1 MITLHAIWFDASLHL
16 WAEHVPPSPCQGE
29 GRSEGKTVPS
39 TPPPSFPL
47 KGRGVTDAA
56 PRTAAEW
63 PASAVP
69 HDELRRIVGDGWD
82 VLLISGAVDSELTL
96 RLPLRDG
103 QLLPSNHADHDP
115 TESDQGSGMVLIPC
129 RIPTLAF
136 AVADAV
142 DFLTAPTTSP
152 GAEIRPGASLVYWSR
167 VASLV
172 LELLAAQRFVPDIHP
187 VGDGR
192 YRGFWRV
199 VVNDA
204 STSERLAA
212 LIASMPPVC
221 RSVATPDDSL
231 QASTLVESFLWM
243 AVDALVRRCLEGDE
257 LTHAL
262 HDPAAQTQSLQIQW
276 LRALVRGDST
286 LAASREDG
294 ADICRT
300 VRNWLAK
307 LEPPPPERSCR
318 TCFHLVPPAFD
329 SPSIAPDGRL
339 WKLTFHVQA
348 VRDPALVVDAEDLT
362 AARRDEHPRILPRPF
377 DDAREQLRADLAIA
391 ARHFPPLAPCAE
403 PSGPL
408 ECALT
413 LNETYAFLR
422 DAAPILELEGFGV
435 WIPKWWR
442 EDRRRLRMHLDIRPI
457 AADADAAPTRMR
469 LDSLVAYD
477 WRVALGDDDLSL
489 DEITQLAAQKEPL
502 VRLRGRWMEVQPTD
516 LEAALDFLDR
526 RGRGTT
532 TVLEALRLCYVADD
546 LGTGLPVGDLRSHGW
561 IDTLLNARDL
571 QGHVERLAPP
581 RGFDGSLRPY
591 QLKGLEWLSFLS
603 RLGLGACLADDMGLG
618 KTIQMIALWLHER
631 ESGDSPGPTLL
642 VVPMS
647 LVGNWSREIERF
659 APSLR
664 VMVHHGLD
672 RRTGQ
677 EFVDEVAK
685 HDVVISTYALTHR
698 DFAHLSAVQ
707 WHRVALD
714 EAQNIKNPA
723 AKQAVAVRSLQAV
736 QRVALTGTP
745 VENRLSELWSIIDF
759 LNVGYLGSA
768 TDFRR
773 RFAVPI
779 ERYHDADRAARLR
792 HLIRPFVLRRLK
804 SDPTIEIDLPAK
816 MEMKVFCNLTREQA
830 ALYEAVVNDMLAQ
843 IDRSGGIQR
852 RGLILAALV
861 KLKQV
866 CNHPALFL
874 GDGSELPHRSGK
886 CERLAEMLEEVLAEG
901 DRALIFSQYRGM
913 GELLKKL
920 LEDAF
925 HREVLFFHGGS
936 TRLQRDAMVERFQ
949 QGDGSVPLFLLSL
962 KAGGFGLNLTA
973 ANHVF
978 HFDRWWNPAVEDQAT
993 DRAHRIGQVQ
1003 RVQVHKFVCIG
1014 TLEEKIDVLLEHKRN
1029 LADNVIGAGEEWLT
1043 ELSTDGLRDLFA
1055 LSREAVAED

>member
-1 MITLHAIWFDASLHL
+1 VWDTLL
-16 WAEHVPPSPCQGE
+16 V
-29 GRSEGKTVPS
+29 
-39 TPPPSFPL
+39 
-47 KGRGVTDAA
+47 
-56 PRTAAEW
+56 TAA
-63 PASAVP
+63 A
-69 HDELRRIVGDGWD
+69 
-82 VLLISGAVDSELTL
+82 DSELVL
-96 RLPLRDG
+96 RLPHADG
-103 QLLPSNHADHDP
+103 SLVASNRAPMTPLAVSTGTHESRSENLLPTAAV
-115 TESDQGSGMVLIPC
+115 VLVPY
-129 RIPTLAF
+129 RVATLAF
-136 AVADAV
+136 SVSDAV
-142 DFLTAPTTSP
+142 DLLTAPVNLPRTDIC
-152 GAEIRPGASLVYWSR
+152 AGASLLYWSR

-172 LELLAAQRFVPDIHP
+172 MELLAAQRFVPDVHHA
-187 VGDGR
+187 GDGL

-199 VVNDA
+199 VVSDDA
-204 STSERLAA
+204 TSESLAA

-221 RSVATPDDSL
+221 RSVDTQDETP

-243 AVDALVRRCLEGDE
+243 AIDALVRRCLEGDE
-257 LTHAL
+257 LAHAL
-262 HDPAAQTQSLQIQW
+262 HDPSTPTHSLQIQW
-276 LRALVRGDST
+276 LRSLVRGDST
-286 LAASREDG
+286 LTATPEDG
-294 ADICRT
+294 AAIHRA
-300 VRNWLAK
+300 VRGWLAK

-318 TCFHLVPPAFD
+318 TCFRLTPP
-329 SPSIAPDGRL
+329 SPEQVSSLAPTLTGVGADDAAAPEARPWRL
-339 WKLTFHVQA
+339 TLYVQA
-348 VRDPALVVDAEDLT
+348 VSDPALVVEAADLT
-362 AARRDEHPRILPRPF
+362 SPRGGHPRILPRPF
-377 DDAREQLRADLAIA
+377 DNAQEQLRADLVLA

-408 ECALT
+408 DCPLSIREA
-413 LNETYAFLR
+413 YAFLR

-435 WIPKWWR
+435 WTPKWWR
-442 EDRRRLRMHLDIRPI
+442 EDRRRLHMRLDIRPMQT
-457 AADADAAPTRMR
+457 DASVDASRMR
-469 LDSLVAYD
+469 LDALVAYD
-477 WRVALGDDDLSL
+477 WRVALGDDDLSPE
-489 DEITQLAAQKEPL
+489 EISQLAAQKEPL
-502 VRLRGRWMEVQPTD
+502 VRLRGRWTEVQPSD
-516 LEAALDFLDR
+516 LEAALVFLER
-526 RGRGTT
+526 RGHGTT
-532 TVLEALRLCYVADD
+532 TVLEALRQCYVADD
-546 LGTGLPVGDLRSHGW
+546 LETGLPIGDLRSHGW
-561 IDTLLNARDL
+561 IDNLLNNRYM
-571 QGHVERLAPP
+571 QEQVERLSPP
-581 RGFDGSLRPY
+581 VGFLGSLRPY
-591 QLKGLEWLSFLS
+591 QLKGLEWLHFLS

-631 ESGDSPGPTLL
+631 QSGNPVGPTLL

-647 LVGNWSREIERF
+647 LVGNWRREIERF
-659 APSLR
+659 ASSLN
-664 VMVHHGLD
+664 VMIHHGVD

-698 DFAHLSAVQ
+698 DFDHLSAVQ

-723 AKQAVAVRSLQAV
+723 AKQSAAVRFLRAV
-736 QRVALTGTP
+736 HRVALTGTP

-779 ERYHDADRAARLR
+779 ERNHDADRAARLR

-804 SDPTIEIDLPAK
+804 SDPTIEVDLPAK

-830 ALYEAVVNDMLAQ
+830 ALYEAVVNDMLGQ

-874 GDGSELPHRSGK
+874 SDGSELPHRSGK
-886 CERLAEMLEEVLAEG
+886 CDRLTEMLDEVLAEG
-901 DRALIFSQYRGM
+901 DRALIFTQYRAM

-920 LEDAF
+920 MEDSF
-925 HREVLFFHGGS
+925 RREVIFLHGGT
-936 TRLQRDAMVERFQ
+936 TRQQRDAMVERFQ
-949 QGDGSVPLFLLSL
+949 KAEDAPLFLLSL

-993 DRAHRIGQVQ
+993 DRAHRIGQTQ

-1014 TLEEKIDVLLEHKRN
+1014 TLEERIDVLLEHKRN
-1029 LADNVIGAGEEWLT
+1029 LADNIIGSGEEWLT